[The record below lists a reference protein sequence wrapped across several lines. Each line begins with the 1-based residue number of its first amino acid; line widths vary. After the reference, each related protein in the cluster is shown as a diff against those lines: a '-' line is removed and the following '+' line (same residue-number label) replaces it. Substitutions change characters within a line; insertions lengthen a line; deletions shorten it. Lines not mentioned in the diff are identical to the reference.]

1 MAGEASNLWSIFG
14 MPANDYPWLS
24 CLWIILDYLPDVKSA
39 SARLL
44 SGDLPNILS
53 LRMAD
58 DAARLG
64 TKLPQNLPIFPNL
77 SVAVQKKEAN
87 IQMSWVELFRERQ
100 LFKDFGQR
108 STNNREW
115 DIWPRRRK
123 SNTLTFSS
131 DSQLVKG
138 GKIMRL
144 LTPWGRGGP
153 QLKSLRQST
162 QSSSYKLRGFYSN
175 TLSERQRGWLAA
187 EVVKRRASQG
197 KSRSRHKRKDWLHP
211 TGFIRG
217 QASHQTKT
225 GSQTIS

>member
-87 IQMSWVELFRERQ
+87 IQMSWVELFQERQ
-100 LFKDFGQR
+100 LLKHFGQQ
-108 STNNREW
+108 STNKSGTFERRKQS
-115 DIWPRRRK
+115 WPRRRK
-123 SNTLTFSS
+123 SNSLTFSS
-131 DSQLVKG
+131 ESQLVKVG
-138 GKIMRL
+138 EIMRL
-144 LTPWGRGGP
+144 LTLWGRADP
-153 QLKSLRQST
+153 RLKSLWRST
-162 QSSSYKLRGFYSN
+162 QLSISSEVFYLT
-175 TLSERQRGWLAA
+175 TLSEREGTD
-187 EVVKRRASQG
+187 
-197 KSRSRHKRKDWLHP
+197 SRSKEGDLH
-211 TGFIRG
+211 RRC
-217 QASHQTKT
+217 
-225 GSQTIS
+225 